1 VPWGTGDEDFYRAH
15 REWFLHDPQGQPMHN
30 WNGRYVLDP
39 SQPEVLRYMEE
50 TLHTMSAEWG
60 YEFFKIDGMSGT
72 EASYSAHF
80 FERPEV
86 RAAFRQPVT
95 APTRICF
102 ETFRRG
108 IGPDRIFLAC
118 QGHYTGPEVASADA
132 ARLGADIVEPG
143 QPPRW
148 HNYLNQARV
157 TLAQLFTNNLIW
169 FNDPDTLMVGNAAPL
184 GVARLA
190 TTVVC
195 LPGQLTF
202 ISDKL
207 GQLAPERMRLL
218 QQVLPVCD
226 VHPLDLM
233 PVPELRPVWDLKIRR
248 SFTSWDVVSV
258 FNFGDEQREYQV
270 PFESL
275 GLENEKQYLVYE
287 FWSRK
292 FLGVERGAIQARVE
306 PRSNLLLAVH
316 ELEDHPQFVS
326 TDRHISQGGVELTDL
341 AWNAERSELTAR
353 LKLVENDPLS
363 VVVYVPAP
371 YAFSKATAEGAA
383 VGHIAQSAPIVTV
396 TLRRPA
402 SGEANLILAFARRA
416 AGARSAP

>member
-1 VPWGTGDEDFYRAH
+1 
-15 REWFLHDPQGQPMHN
+15 
-30 WNGRYVLDP
+30 
-39 SQPEVLRYMEE
+39 
-50 TLHTMSAEWG
+50 
-60 YEFFKIDGMSGT
+60 
-72 EASYSAHF
+72 
-80 FERPEV
+80 
-86 RAAFRQPVT
+86 
-95 APTRICF
+95 
-102 ETFRRG
+102 
-108 IGPDRIFLAC
+108 
-118 QGHYTGPEVASADA
+118 
-132 ARLGADIVEPG
+132 
-143 QPPRW
+143 
-148 HNYLNQARV
+148 
-157 TLAQLFTNNLIW
+157 
-169 FNDPDTLMVGNAAPL
+169 
-184 GVARLA
+184 
-190 TTVVC
+190 
-195 LPGQLTF
+195 
-202 ISDKL
+202 
-207 GQLAPERMRLL
+207 
-218 QQVLPVCD
+218 
-226 VHPLDLM
+226 M